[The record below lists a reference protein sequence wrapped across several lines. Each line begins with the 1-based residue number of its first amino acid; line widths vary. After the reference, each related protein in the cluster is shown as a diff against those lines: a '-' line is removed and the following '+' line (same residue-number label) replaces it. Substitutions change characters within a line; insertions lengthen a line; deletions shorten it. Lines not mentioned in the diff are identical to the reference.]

1 MESGVV
7 GTIRKQIKKKVSS
20 LRKVIVL
27 FRRSMWYKTAV
38 KWEKWCIVLVT
49 GGAKHRENFD

>member
-20 LRKVIVL
+20 RRKVIVL
-27 FRRSMWYKTAV
+27 FRRCGA